1 MRKVEL
7 LVTPDGKCPVRDFID
22 TLPIKTQ
29 AKTYATFKI
38 VQNMRIVPEKFFK
51 KMTGSDLY
59 EILILHDKM
68 LYRYLSFFHN
78 GNIVVVAHGFEK
90 RSKKTPEREMTTAI
104 ERMKGFKEQFKEVSH
119 EK

>member
-38 VQNMRIVPEKFFK
+38 VQSVRVIPEKFFK
-51 KMTGSDLY
+51 KMTGTDLY
-59 EILILHDKM
+59 EIRVMYNKV
-68 LYRYLSFFHN
+68 LYRYLSFFYN
-78 GNIVVVAHGFEK
+78 RNIVVVAHGFEK
-90 RSKKTPEREMTTAI
+90 DTKKTPEREMATAI
-104 ERMKGFKEQFKEVSH
+104 ERMKGFKNSKKEASH